1 MHLLMPLG
9 DPKMNRIIAVPGLIY
24 TVMYVTCDTV
34 LNSTL
39 INAPADDPETS
50 FVLFF
55 FFDELTFQRY
65 LHLRIY
71 HFQLPI
77 LTPMCLPYPCT

>member
-55 FFDELTFQRY
+55 FF
-65 LHLRIY
+65 
-71 HFQLPI
+71 
-77 LTPMCLPYPCT
+77 